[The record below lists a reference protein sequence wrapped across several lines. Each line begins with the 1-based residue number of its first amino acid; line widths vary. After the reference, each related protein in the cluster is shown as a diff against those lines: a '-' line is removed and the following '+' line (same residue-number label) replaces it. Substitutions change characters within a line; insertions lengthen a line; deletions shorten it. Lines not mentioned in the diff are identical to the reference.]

1 MKWKDKGKCVHIC
14 LGEQSYSTFHF

>member
-1 MKWKDKGKCVHIC
+1 MKWKDKGKCDHIC